1 MKTKGA
7 GGGEG
12 FVRSWWL
19 WAQGQRGW
27 RSRAAFAGAAAVSP
41 LCAATRWQR
50 WTASAASRC
59 RARMMALGFL
69 LFSFFPSFL
78 LFLHYPLQ
86 PGAPNLNKLQV
97 SSVSCSVNLWKG
109 LFLTMVQR
117 AKKSFW
123 GVRTKF
129 LCRRVQSEGDTA
141 FLLGSGRFF
150 LIPNHIYLS
159 FLYLLT
165 VQNVMWKKKKISY
178 NVAAK
183 LLPGEC
189 ACWEP
194 GAIWKQ

>member
-1 MKTKGA
+1 MLQELVAVEGDSVGDTPESCFSEPELWLRSMWPP
-7 GGGEG
+7 GGS
-12 FVRSWWL
+12 V
-19 WAQGQRGW
+19 GQRVPCPGI
-27 RSRAAFAGAAAVSP
+27 AN
-41 LCAATRWQR
+41 Q
-50 WTASAASRC
+50 
-59 RARMMALGFL
+59 MIALGFL

-97 SSVSCSVNLWKG
+97 ASISCSVNLWKG
-109 LFLTMVQR
+109 LFFAVVQR
-117 AKKSFW
+117 AKKIFR

-129 LCRRVQSEGDTA
+129 LCRGVQSEG
-141 FLLGSGRFF
+141 RRCFF
-150 LIPNHIYLS
+150 AWLKKVLSYPKPHISVLPLFTYSTKCHLE
-159 FLYLLT
+159 
-165 VQNVMWKKKKISY
+165 KKKISY

>member
-1 MKTKGA
+1 MIQELVAVEGDSVGVTPEPCFSELELCRRSVRPP
-7 GGGEG
+7 GGS
-12 FVRSWWL
+12 V
-19 WAQGQRGW
+19 GQRVPCPGT
-27 RSRAAFAGAAAVSP
+27 GN
-41 LCAATRWQR
+41 Q
-50 WTASAASRC
+50 
-59 RARMMALGFL
+59 MMALGFL

-109 LFLTMVQR
+109 LVLAMVQR
-117 AKKSFW
+117 AKKLFR
-123 GVRTKF
+123 GARTKF
-129 LCRRVQSEGDTA
+129 LCRRVQNEG
-141 FLLGSGRFF
+141 RHCFF
-150 LIPNHIYLS
+150 AWLKKVLSYPKPHISVLPLPTYSTKCHLE
-159 FLYLLT
+159 
-165 VQNVMWKKKKISY
+165 KKKISY